1 MTGYDYDTFADDLDA
16 VLAQLDLTDA
26 VLVGFSMG
34 SGEVVRYV
42 GRHGTSRISRVALL
56 GALQPF
62 LLHTDDDPYG
72 LPPEVFEDL
81 ATSAQEDRYAW
92 FESFFADFYNTDETL
107 GSRLSESVL
116 RASWNVAVRSA
127 PWEAWAVVPT
137 WHTDFRDDV
146 AAIDVPA
153 LVVHGTADRI
163 LPIDATARR
172 LRESMPDATYV
183 EVEGAPHGLLW
194 THAEEVNEA
203 LLGFLRS

>member
-127 PWEAWAVVPT
+127 PWAAWAVVPT